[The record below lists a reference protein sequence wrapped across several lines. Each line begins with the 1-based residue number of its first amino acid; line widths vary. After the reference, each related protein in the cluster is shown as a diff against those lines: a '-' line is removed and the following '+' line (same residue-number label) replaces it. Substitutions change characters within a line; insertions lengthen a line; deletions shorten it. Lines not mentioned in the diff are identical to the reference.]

1 PAGLPVWAWGIRDGP
16 FRAPASLP
24 EPERTVAGS
33 GRQLPAIDTLDH
45 HGGGTRAYLR
55 ACRRGLRGV
64 IAVGPVGGVLDVDEH
79 RAVVRGEG
87 EAGNFTAIGADEEAP
102 QLPLGLHIER

>member
-1 PAGLPVWAWGIRDGP
+1 LSPIHP
-16 FRAPASLP
+16 SLP
-24 EPERTVAGS
+24 CTTLSRS
-33 GRQLPAIDTLDH
+33 LPAFDTLDH

-55 ACRRGLRGV
+55 ARRRGLRGV

-102 QLPLGLHIER
+102 QLPLGLHIERRLSSLLIHQVGRNQ